1 MVALMRGRN
10 CSEAGTTLVEVLAA
24 SLIMLT
30 GVLAMAQLI
39 TLSTSNNLLSRNA
52 TVATVLA
59 GQKLE
64 QLRALAW
71 GVDAFGALVS
81 DRSTDTT
88 TVPESPTGGTGLR
101 PSPPGALQTNT
112 PGYVDHVSADG
123 RIVGRGAQAPSTAVY
138 TRRWSI
144 EPVESDPDGPLAIQ
158 VLVSATRDRGSA
170 NQGNVGRLP
179 GEARVATVKARK
191 QR

>member
-1 MVALMRGRN
+1 MRGHH
-10 CSEAGTTLVEVLAA
+10 SGEAGTTLVEVMVAA
-24 SLIMLT
+24 LVMLT

-39 TLSTSNNLLSRNA
+39 SLSTSDNLLSRHS
-52 TVATVLA
+52 TVAAILA
-59 GQKLE
+59 EQKLE

-71 GVDAFGALVS
+71 GVDAFGVPVS
-81 DRSTDTT
+81 DRATDTT

-101 PSPPGALQTNT
+101 PSPSSALRTNT

-123 RIVGRGAQAPSTAVY
+123 RIVGRGTQAPSTAVY

-144 EPVESDPDGPLAIQ
+144 EPVVSDPEGPLVIQ
-158 VLVSATRDRGSA
+158 VLVSAIRDRGRA

-179 GEARVATVKARK
+179 GEARVVTAKARK
-191 QR
+191 RR